1 MVVSVSLGWSHK
13 VELTCGEVSLIQL
26 SVWAPHLY
34 INLYP
39 RDFSSNMEPSLTAR
53 VTTFPLSLE
62 INLLSSIPKT
72 AIFSTKIILLVSIP
86 HY

>member
-1 MVVSVSLGWSHK
+1 
-13 VELTCGEVSLIQL
+13 
-26 SVWAPHLY
+26 
-34 INLYP
+34 
-39 RDFSSNMEPSLTAR
+39 MEPSLIAR

-86 HY
+86 HYSKRKIFELEFLKCKNLKYLSSSWVKSKIGNQVQ

>member
-1 MVVSVSLGWSHK
+1 
-13 VELTCGEVSLIQL
+13 
-26 SVWAPHLY
+26 
-34 INLYP
+34 
-39 RDFSSNMEPSLTAR
+39 MEPSLIAR

-86 HY
+86 PPYSKRKIFELEFLKCKNLKYLSSSWVKSKIGNQVQ